1 MMVNSNQK
9 GKNFERRICQ
19 DFTLLF
25 GMSMTFK
32 RDIEQYRQ
40 GDLGDITCSDPD
52 WPFIIECKRYA
63 KGNGPQP
70 AWIRQAQRAADEAKK
85 HWAVVYQY
93 DRQPVRVALSLAAIA
108 DAMGNKDF
116 RKDTVWESDIEGFAE
131 IVREIMAVSNERK
144 TLEKLYAKNDRT

>member
-1 MMVNSNQK
+1 MVNGNNK
-9 GKNFERRICQ
+9 GKAFERKICQ

-32 RDIEQYRQ
+32 RDIEQFRQ
-40 GDLGDITCSDPD
+40 SDLGDIICSDPE
-52 WPFIIECKRYA
+52 WPFIVECKRYA

-70 AWIRQAQRAADEAKK
+70 AWIRQAQRAADTAKK

-93 DRQPVRVALSLAAIA
+93 DRKPVRVAVSLAALA

-116 RKDTVWESDIEGFAE
+116 HKETIWESDLEGFAE
-131 IVREIMAVSNERK
+131 IVREIMARVNEKRQ
-144 TLEKLYAKNDRT
+144 LEKIYDRTIGV

>member
-1 MMVNSNQK
+1 MVDGNKK
-9 GKNFERRICQ
+9 GKTFERKICQ

-40 GDLGDITCSDPD
+40 GDLGDVICSDPEF
-52 WPFIIECKRYA
+52 PFIVECKRYA

-70 AWIRQAQRAADEAKK
+70 AWIRQAQKAADQAKK

-93 DRQPVRVALSLAAIA
+93 DRKPVRVAVSLAALA
-108 DAMGNKDF
+108 DAMGNEDF
-116 RKDTVWESDIEGFAE
+116 QKETIWESDLDGFAE
-131 IVREIMAVSNERK
+131 IVREIMARVNEKRQ
-144 TLEKLYAKNDRT
+144 LEKIYDRTIGV